1 LTISNPEIGTVVAS
15 MEQFQVDGAFSP
27 ELYKNVLASAG
38 YTPGYFKQ
46 SLYDDMLV
54 NQLRSGIAGSEFIT
68 PSELEVS
75 TRIISEQRNLR
86 YFTIPREQSATS
98 VQFTDEQI
106 KAYYDAHQENFRTLE
121 SVDVDYLE
129 LTLDDFREPVEESAV
144 LEAYELAKQE
154 TQYQAQSRVSHIL
167 FESGAEDEVS
177 TRIAK
182 AQEKLSAGESFA
194 DVARAF
200 SDDVG
205 TAEKGG
211 DLGYTSG
218 NTFPPPMEAAIT
230 QLQPGVVSAPVQ
242 TDAGT
247 HLILVTERNEGEE
260 ASLEEMRAQLTETIQ
275 MDEARIVLLRTVE
288 SLKDLSFN
296 SEDLAYP
303 ASELGLTVERADSV
317 TRVQNEGLFS
327 NSVLIEAAFSDEVL
341 QAGNNSDVIELP
353 DNRFV
358 VLSVRRHNTPELKP
372 LDSVRSEVVAGL
384 AEETARAAVIAQA
397 GQALE
402 ELRTGV
408 PLEQVVGKLGYEL
421 KVEMGVDRRNT
432 LVPPEVLRRV
442 FELPAPGPESLSA
455 DFVLAPNGDAVV
467 VELLQV
473 NSGDYK
479 SLPVAE
485 QTQLEQVLTDEFSGL
500 IDREFQRGLRDRAE
514 ITVL

>member
-1 LTISNPEIGTVVAS
+1 
-15 MEQFQVDGAFSP
+15 
-27 ELYKNVLASAG
+27 
-38 YTPGYFKQ
+38 
-46 SLYDDMLV
+46 
-54 NQLRSGIAGSEFIT
+54 
-68 PSELEVS
+68 
-75 TRIISEQRNLR
+75 
-86 YFTIPREQSATS
+86 
-98 VQFTDEQI
+98 
-106 KAYYDAHQENFRTLE
+106 
-121 SVDVDYLE
+121 
-129 LTLDDFREPVEESAV
+129 
-144 LEAYELAKQE
+144 
-154 TQYQAQSRVSHIL
+154 
-167 FESGAEDEVS
+167 
-177 TRIAK
+177 
-182 AQEKLSAGESFA
+182 
-194 DVARAF
+194 
-200 SDDVG
+200 
-205 TAEKGG
+205 
-211 DLGYTSG
+211 
-218 NTFPPPMEAAIT
+218 
-230 QLQPGVVSAPVQ
+230 VQ